1 MQYFVLDLTKSS
13 SEDITKIAK
22 EAEKK
27 FGPIEILFNNAGIC
41 KPGMLLDDKIDALDS
56 AR

>member
-1 MQYFVLDLTKSS
+1 MQYFVLDLTKSTC
-13 SEDITKIAK
+13 EEITKIAK
-22 EAEKK
+22 DAEKK

-41 KPGMLLDDKIDALDS
+41 KPGMLIDDKLDTLDF